1 MKDRI
6 MMIVF
11 VLVLGSVWTTTLV
24 VVDKYTKPIIRKH
37 QEEKLRRSVLG
48 ALGIDFEGK
57 DIDRVYTESVSLISK
72 NGRTVYRSTSG
83 DVAFAIAGPGSQGPI
98 SGVLALMPDLETIKG
113 ITIVSQV
120 ETPGLGERVLR
131 KNTLDGFIGKK
142 LVPRISILTAKTAH
156 RDNEVQGISG
166 ATLTCKAF
174 ETLINTNAEEYI
186 SLLNEG
192 R

>member
-11 VLVLGSVWTTTLV
+11 VLVLGSVSTTTLV
-24 VVDKYTKPIIRKH
+24 AVDKYTKPVIEKH
-37 QEEKLRRSVLG
+37 QEEKLRRSILG
-48 ALGIDFEGK
+48 ALDIPFDAD
-57 DIDRVYTESVSLISK
+57 DIDRVYTEAVSVVTK
-72 NGRTVYRSTSG
+72 DGKTVYRSKSG
-83 DVAFAIAGPGSQGPI
+83 DVAFAVNGPGSQGPI
-98 SGVLALMPDLETIKG
+98 SGVLALESDFETIKG

-131 KNTLDGFIGKK
+131 KNTLDRFKGKK
-142 LVPRISILTAKTAH
+142 LIPQISILPSKPAK

-174 ETLINTNAEEYI
+174 ESLLNTNLKEYI

-192 R
+192 K